1 MTKLFLRSLKI
12 FWYYISLSL
21 IIYEATQILFRAEV
35 IDFIGWPVSNQV
47 LSLINF
53 KQHFTLLMYHAFRLT
68 TLPLTAAINTLK
80 ADVGYHLSGK

>member
-1 MTKLFLRSLKI
+1 MTKLFLRSLEI
-12 FWYYISLSL
+12 FWYYIALSL
-21 IIYEATQILFRAEV
+21 IIYETTQILFRAEV

-53 KQHFTLLMYHAFRLT
+53 KQHFTSLMCHAFRLT
-68 TLPLTAAINTLK
+68 TLPLIAVINTTK